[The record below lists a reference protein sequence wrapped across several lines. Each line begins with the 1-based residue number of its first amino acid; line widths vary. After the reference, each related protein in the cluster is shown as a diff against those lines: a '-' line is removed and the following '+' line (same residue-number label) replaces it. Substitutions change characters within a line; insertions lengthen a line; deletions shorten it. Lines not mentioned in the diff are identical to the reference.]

1 MARKDIEVILEE
13 TYKYLVKLEDQ
24 IKTLTEEK
32 NKADEDLAKL
42 EGADEGL
49 AKLEGAVLHSD
60 ESNTSVKS
68 ILDKEISLCKDAQTK
83 ADKTKVKVATLP
95 KIFQMTLISMKGLIQ
110 PPKTS
115 KP

>member
-60 ESNTSVKS
+60 DESNTSVKS
-68 ILDKEISLCKDAQTK
+68 ILDKEISLRKDAQTK

-95 KIFQMTLISMKGLIQ
+95 KIFQMTPMSMKGF
-110 PPKTS
+110 PKTS